1 MYEHLLVLVQLST
14 WSYELRLIDIKVM
27 LSNHFPST
35 PTIRSN
41 NNSAV
46 YGILCTVYYYMYNKY
61 NNVIT
66 KYNGN
71 SYNWKG
77 LCKHNSFSP
86 HEPFPPCIHI
96 KPSGEAWMPA
106 CVYCIL
112 VPRRHQKSKCKISEV
127 KQEHGSTQFMSHFQP
142 FAMITAMIAATMS
155 SNVQIEIRR
164 EFKSPDTCIG
174 RSHFSANA
182 TIH

>member
-1 MYEHLLVLVQLST
+1 
-14 WSYELRLIDIKVM
+14 M
-27 LSNHFPST
+27 LS
-35 PTIRSN
+35 
-41 NNSAV
+41 
-46 YGILCTVYYYMYNKY
+46 

-66 KYNGN
+66 KYDGN
-71 SYNWKG
+71 SYNGKG
-77 LCKHNSFSP
+77 LCKTQLLLGDPSY
-86 HEPFPPCIHI
+86 HI
-96 KPSGEAWMPA
+96 YASQQLKKFEWPA

-112 VPRRHQKSKCKISEV
+112 APRRHQKGKCKISEV

-174 RSHFSANA
+174 CSHFSANA
-182 TIH
+182 TILNIN